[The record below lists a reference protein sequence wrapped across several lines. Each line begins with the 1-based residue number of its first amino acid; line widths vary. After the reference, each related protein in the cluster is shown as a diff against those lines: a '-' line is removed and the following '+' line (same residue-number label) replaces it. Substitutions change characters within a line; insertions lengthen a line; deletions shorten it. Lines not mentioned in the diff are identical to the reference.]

1 MKITFKIEF
10 KYENGYI
17 LGRLLNTKENL
28 ELKVNSKLAVFNIK
42 NIAPSNSI
50 IGGDSQRIDL
60 FIFCLK
66 NNAVL
71 ESLTAGKIIEFV

>member
-50 IGGDSQRIDL
+50 IGGDNQRIDL

-71 ESLTAGKIIEFV
+71 ESLTAGKIIELV